1 MHLSAMPTPMP
12 LPSQSRGFSLLEV
25 LVAMLIVMVGLLGLA
40 GMQARAQVAELESYQ
55 RAQALVLLYD
65 MMDRIQNSRTTTS
78 CYVITTDT
86 AAGTPYFGDGATAT
100 AACGVST
107 SADQTMAIASMN
119 AWNNLLQGG
128 AERKGAANV
137 GAMIGAR
144 GCVSYDINTEYKI
157 ASTGANVAGTGEFT
171 VAVSWQGMADTFAP
185 TKACGAGLYGTAA
198 ASDTKRRTVWAT
210 MRIGTLATR

>member
-1 MHLSAMPTPMP
+1 MRRA
-12 LPSQSRGFSLLEV
+12 SQARQSLESGFSLIEV
-25 LVAMLIVMVGLLGLA
+25 LISLLIVVVGLLGLA
-40 GMQARAQVAELESYQ
+40 GIQARAQIAELESYQ

-65 MMDRIQNSRTTTS
+65 MMDRINNSRTTAP
-78 CYVITTDT
+78 CYVVTTNT
-86 AAGTPYFGDGATAT
+86 TTGAPYFGTGATAT
-100 AACGVST
+100 AACSL
-107 SADQTMAIASMN
+107 SNPADQAMAVASMN
-119 AWNNLLQGG
+119 AWNNLLQG
-128 AERKGAANV
+128 ASERKGAAATNV

-144 GCVSYDINTEYKI
+144 GCVSYDVGTEYI
-157 ASTGANVAGTGEFT
+157 NATTGANVAGTGEYT